1 MLIYAILLPYNV
13 GVLHLMLIIILGGG
27 LPTVRFTGL
36 PYVLFTCV
44 SHIDA
49 EGVPLLGTSL
59 DQWQFNFLTR
69 HSVCWREGRF
79 PTNSTTNQLRDQGD
93 TIYAKFQSIRGNPPA
108 PISYEYANNINIDM
122 FKPPDPLPQQFGF
135 LCSNENG
142 RAFSG
147 RPRGASPTSGLEA
160 LQMFQEMCRC
170 WKCRYL
176 HHYSTAGSSDLE
188 AMPTIKRESYVQTSL
203 NCNPPLKCAEDI
215 VQSQCATLRLT
226 GTMQPAI
233 AEQPVDID

>member
-1 MLIYAILLPYNV
+1 
-13 GVLHLMLIIILGGG
+13 MLIILLDEG

-59 DQWQFNFLTR
+59 DQWQSKFLTR
-69 HSVCWREGRF
+69 HSACWREGRF
-79 PTNSTTNQLRDQGD
+79 PANPTTDLLRDQGN
-93 TIYAKFQSIRGNPPA
+93 TIYAKFKSIRRSRPA
-108 PISYEYANNINIDM
+108 SMSYEYANNINIDM
-122 FKPPDPLPQQFGF
+122 FRPPDPLPQQFGF

-142 RAFSG
+142 RAFSVRSRVANPG
-147 RPRGASPTSGLEA
+147 SGQGT

-176 HHYSTAGSSDLE
+176 HHYSTAGSRSPE
-188 AMPTIKRESYVQTSL
+188 AMPTIMPESYVQTSL
-203 NCNPPLKCAEDI
+203 NCNPPLRCAEDI

-226 GTMQPAI
+226 GTTRPAI
-233 AEQPVDID
+233 AEQPKDID